1 MKTLNFE
8 QMEQINGGGPGLR
21 SLWGLPQMGIVL
33 GVASGMTMTGIGTAA
48 ALSMISSFITSAY
61 AIGSECGTWLRS
73 QME

>member
-21 SLWGLPQMGIVL
+21 CLWGIAQMGMLL
-33 GVASGMTMTGIGTAA
+33 GVASGMSMTGVGTAA
-48 ALSMISSFITSAY
+48 ALSMISSYIASAY

-73 QME
+73 QMG